1 MISFNTM
8 TSTDY
13 LTSANQ
19 VSGNAVHRDEVSPA
33 TAYQEVHGMSET
45 DGVLKACTD
54 VLVS

>member
-33 TAYQEVHGMSET
+33 TAYQEVHGMFET